1 MAQSIIAPLIP
12 NMSLQGEAVAGSS
25 ALIFTAT
32 DRKIIEERTG
42 EINDRKRSFLDVL
55 AHKPLTPEVE
65 NEETA
70 VKEGINIKELE
81 GRYRDHRQ
89 MLKHATLNTSREQVE
104 ISGKLP
110 DQLVEPS
117 PVPIEPGVRASVT
130 EEDKKVK
137 EKTIAIAKELKLN
150 ASELFDKF
158 DLEQRELFGLVSRIK
173 EHHLKRLLS
182 ETQEEYKTYTEEIR
196 KETISIA
203 KPEAR
208 EWLEKELNRLTLESA
223 AYKLKLLKSL
233 QSMEINTS
241 HAENIRWL
249 QKIVSEL
256 SK

>member
-1 MAQSIIAPLIP
+1 
-12 NMSLQGEAVAGSS
+12 VAGSS

-42 EINDRKRSFLDVL
+42 EVNDRKRSFLDVF
-55 AHKPLTPEVE
+55 AQRPLTPEVE
-65 NEETA
+65 NEETT
-70 VKEGINIKELE
+70 VKEGIDVKELE

-89 MLKHATLNTSREQVE
+89 MLKHSTVNIPREHVE

-110 DQLVEPS
+110 DEFITSPS
-117 PVPIEPGVRASVT
+117 VSIEPGVQATVT

-182 ETQEEYKTYTEEIR
+182 ETQEEFKTYTDEIR
-196 KETISIA
+196 KETLSIA

-208 EWLEKELNRLTLESA
+208 EWLEKELNRLTLDSA

-233 QSMEINTS
+233 QSMELNTS
-241 HAENIRWL
+241 HKEDIRWL